1 MRRQSGFSLPE
12 MLIFIGII
20 WLLAALLFPVFNTA
34 RKRSYETECASHLR
48 QIGIAIQMYLTDHDD
63 EYPLR
68 LLALM
73 PGYVSHQGVFLCRL
87 DHFEGNAPP
96 GQYWVSP
103 GTSYFYLGDVDY
115 GIDYFRNIGA
125 YDPNFPDWAVY
136 IRTMP
141 ASEAKVVSD
150 SWHRFPEMTLRLYAD
165 GHVKMEPSAR

>member
-1 MRRQSGFSLPE
+1 MRRDRAFSLPE
-12 MLIFIGII
+12 MLIVVGII
-20 WLLAALLFPVFNTA
+20 WLLAALLLPVFSSA
-34 RKRSYETECASHLR
+34 RKRSYESQCVSHLR
-48 QIGIAIQMYLTDHDD
+48 QIGMAISMYLQDYDD
-63 EYPLR
+63 QYPPHLMS
-68 LLALM
+68 LM
-73 PGYVSHQGVFLCRL
+73 PMYVSDRRIFLCRV
-87 DHFEGNAPP
+87 DPYEGDAPP

-141 ASEAKVVSD
+141 SSDAKVVSD

-165 GHVKMEPSAR
+165 GHVKMEPSSK

>member
-1 MRRQSGFSLPE
+1 MGKQRGFSLPE
-12 MLIFIGII
+12 MLIVIGII
-20 WLLAALLFPVFNTA
+20 WLLAMLLLPVFSNA
-34 RKRSYETECASHLR
+34 RKRSYETECTGHLR
-48 QIGIAIQMYLTDHDD
+48 QIGMAIQMYAADHD
-63 EYPLR
+63 EQYPLH
-68 LLALM
+68 LMSLM
-73 PGYVSHQGVFLCRL
+73 PGYVSHRGVFLCRL
-87 DHFEGNAPP
+87 DQFEGNAPP

-125 YDPNFPDWAVY
+125 YDPNFPDWAIY

-165 GHVKMEPSAR
+165 GHVKMEPS